1 MNKVSKIGTERHIL
15 KTCPQL
21 FRVGIGMLGVNGSAS
36 PLLKIM
42 AGLDAEVKA
51 KPLAE
56 HRLLP
61 RGTKAQ

>member
-1 MNKVSKIGTERHIL
+1 
-15 KTCPQL
+15 
-21 FRVGIGMLGVNGSAS
+21 MLGVNGSAS